1 MLTLPYISRDYEAI
15 FNGIK
20 EIMQTIEPKI
30 DVNASKAN
38 IETIIAKI
46 MAGCVDTLSFNQD
59 SNILEAFPSTS
70 RDARAVFDL
79 LSIVGYTPKTA
90 RCCHLYMTLWN
101 PSYIGEHIYMPF
113 SSISVDNKVFYSP
126 DKFSCAQG
134 MTTTVDW
141 YQGSLKSPDRR
152 TNIKEESSNF
162 IENYYP
168 NLSINVI
175 KNRLYKLPE
184 EHTKIDSKTIRI
196 YTEDGSELTYVENP
210 YLTNI
215 TKSSFSIIPS
225 VNKSGYSFMFSE
237 DVAGGGLGENFYYF
251 YIISDGYDVGNNII
265 PDFSGLAIGN
275 DIPNFSHTYEAESH
289 EEPETADEAR
299 NNIAYEFGWRD
310 TPKAIITKND
320 AERAVLQ
327 NFKYIAAV
335 DVRDGNDYSKCDPK
349 LFDIRIFCKVNED
362 YEQRMS
368 LATADGIVN
377 RLQTHFNKFKMLP
390 LNFTFRIDNIVLD
403 TDVENYDVT
412 QLYYWYP
419 EITVYLKEQVDSQGA
434 AAVLNA
440 INEALYERYKT
451 TNVGF
456 NEVPRI
462 VDIIETVQNASDMVL
477 YLDVDSMHY
486 VDSQGIEATKE
497 DITCTFNEYI
507 ENQGDNLDYNITMN
521 TKDGTRYIMYNTVK
535 IVNSK
540 NEVIAYDNGDGVLLT
555 SGSYLD
561 GQGSINYET
570 GELKFTLKA
579 PLAEGNE
586 LRLYYRQETPTYCEY
601 ISNNDKNGIQIALES
616 LKP

>member
-1 MLTLPYISRDYEAI
+1 MLTLPYTSRDYESI

-30 DVNASKAN
+30 DVNIDKAN
-38 IETIIAKI
+38 VETIIAKI
-46 MAGCVDTLSFNQD
+46 IAGCVDTLSFNQD
-59 SNILEAFPSTS
+59 SNILEAFPSTA

-101 PSYIGEHIYMPF
+101 PSFIGERTYMPF

-126 DKFSCAQG
+126 DEFSCAQG

-141 YQGSLKSPDRR
+141 YQGALKSPDRR
-152 TNIKEESSNF
+152 TNLKDESENF
-162 IENYYP
+162 IDNYYP

-175 KNRLYKLPE
+175 KKRLYKLPE

-196 YTEDGSELTYVENP
+196 YAEDGTKLTYVENP

-215 TKSSFSIIPS
+215 TKSSFSLIPS
-225 VNKSGYSFMFSE
+225 VNKSGYSLMFSE
-237 DVAGGGLGENFYYF
+237 DIAGGSLGENFYYF
-251 YIISDGYDVGNNII
+251 YIISEGYDVGNNIV
-265 PDFSGLAIGN
+265 PDFSSLAYQN
-275 DIPNFSHTYEAESH
+275 EIPNFSQTYESEAH
-289 EEPETADEAR
+289 KEPETADDAR
-299 NNIAYEFGWRD
+299 NNVVYEFGWRD
-310 TPKAIITKND
+310 TPKAIITKYD

-349 LFDIRIFCKVNED
+349 LFDIRVFCKVNED

-368 LATADGIVN
+368 LATADGIIN

-403 TDVENYDVT
+403 TDTENYDVT

-419 EITVYLKEQVDSQGA
+419 DITIYLKEQVDSQGA
-434 AAVLNA
+434 AAILNA
-440 INEALYERYKT
+440 IDEALYERYKT
-451 TNVGF
+451 TNVNF
-456 NEVPRI
+456 NEVPRT
-462 VDIIETVQNASDMVL
+462 VDIIETVQNASNMVL
-477 YLDVDSMHY
+477 YLDIDGITY
-486 VDSQGIEATKE
+486 IDSQGIEVPKE

-521 TKDGTRYIMYNTVK
+521 TKEGTRNIMFNTVK

-540 NEVIAYDNGDGVLLT
+540 NEVIAYDNGDGVLLA

-561 GQGSINYET
+561 GQGTVDYVT
-570 GELKFTLKA
+570 GQLSFKLKA

-586 LRLYYRQETPTYCEY
+586 LRLYYKQETPCFAEY
-601 ISNNDKNGIQIALES
+601 ISNNDKKGIKIALES